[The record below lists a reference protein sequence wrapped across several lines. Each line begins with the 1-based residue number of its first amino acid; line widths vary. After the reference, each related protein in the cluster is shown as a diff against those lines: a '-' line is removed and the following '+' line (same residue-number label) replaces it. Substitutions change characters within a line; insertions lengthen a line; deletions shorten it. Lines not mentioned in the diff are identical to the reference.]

1 MGKLKRI
8 VFTEEQIRKLEANTN
23 VQKVSEVAITY
34 TPAFKLEALQA
45 YRTGQLPSEIF
56 VRAGFDLD
64 VIGHQKP
71 KKSLKRWRETYE
83 LYGEEGLATDRR
95 GKASTG
101 RKPAGELSV
110 EEELKRA
117 QAKIK
122 LLEAQ
127 VDLLKKVEALER
139 QKKKR

>member
-8 VFTEEQIRKLEANTN
+8 VFTEEQIRKLEANPN

-34 TPAFKLEALQA
+34 TPAFKLEALKA
-45 YRTGQLPSEIF
+45 YRMGQMPSEIF
-56 VRAGFDLD
+56 VRAGFDLE

-101 RKPAGELSV
+101 RKPAGELV

-122 LLEAQ
+122 ILEAQ

-139 QKKKR
+139 QKKRR